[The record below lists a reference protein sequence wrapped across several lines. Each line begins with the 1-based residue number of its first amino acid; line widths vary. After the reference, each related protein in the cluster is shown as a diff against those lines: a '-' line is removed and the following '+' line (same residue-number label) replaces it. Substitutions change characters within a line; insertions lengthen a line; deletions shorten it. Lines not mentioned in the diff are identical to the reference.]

1 MIRLKQVSSLEKI
14 LPEIEL
20 NAREITSVTALKGER
35 CAYQVAYK
43 TTKQRRIYDIK
54 MNSDIAEFVTVS
66 KVNTVPVCFPDGP
79 ENTDDTN
86 YITHGCAIIPDVLE
100 PDIKRVWS
108 WPYYN
113 CLWVS
118 VAEGAPA
125 GVHEI
130 EIIFEDLEYKESIK
144 CQVEI
149 LDVELPKQDLIYTN
163 WFHAD
168 CIATHYGVPMLS
180 ERHWDLIKKYME
192 MAVKT
197 GMNMILTPI
206 FTLPLDTEVGG
217 ERPTC
222 QLVDIEKKEDTYIF
236 DFTNL
241 KRWMEMAKS
250 VGIKYF
256 EMAHLFSQWG
266 VKASPKIV
274 VTENYNEK
282 KLFGWHESATG
293 ELYRNFLD
301 QFLPAIDKFLTE
313 NGYKDITYFHVSDEP
328 NMDFY
333 DNYVAAKEMVS
344 EHLKDYH
351 IIEALSNY
359 EFYEKGLVPSPVPAT
374 NHIKPFL
381 ENKVPNLWTYYCSG
395 QQKDVSNRL
404 LAMPSWRTRCL
415 GMQLFKYDIVGFL
428 HWGFNFYYT
437 AFSKRSLDPFTET
450 DSGGAFPSGDA
461 FCVYPGPDGPW
472 SSVRAEVF
480 LEGLQDLR
488 LLRLLETKMSH
499 EEIVAMLEEVKA
511 IEFDICPE
519 SEAEFMAMRNAM
531 INKVKELF

>member
-1 MIRLKQVSSLEKI
+1 MIQLKQVSSLEKV
-14 LPEIEL
+14 LPEVTL
-20 NAREITSVTALKGER
+20 NAKEITSVTALKGER
-35 CAYQVAYK
+35 CAYQVAYR
-43 TTKQRRIYDIK
+43 TSKQRRIYDVK
-54 MNSDIAEFVTVS
+54 MESDIAEYVTVS
-66 KVNTVPVCFPDGP
+66 KVNNVPVCFAISP
-79 ENTDDTN
+79 EHLDDTN
-86 YITHGCAIIPDVLE
+86 YITHGNAIIPDVLE

-108 WPYYN
+108 WPFYN

-149 LDVELPKQDLIYTN
+149 LDVELPEQNLIYTN

-168 CIATHYGVPMLS
+168 CIATHYGVEMLS
-180 ERHWDLIKKYME
+180 ERHWDLIKKFME

-222 QLVDIEKKEDTYIF
+222 QLVDIEKKEDKYFF
-236 DFTNL
+236 DFTKL
-241 KRWMEMAKS
+241 KRWMELGKS

-266 VKASPKIV
+266 VKCAPKIV

-293 ELYRNFLD
+293 DLYRNFLN

-359 EFYEKGLVPSPVPAT
+359 EFYETGLVPSPVPAT

-437 AFSKRSLDPFTET
+437 AFSKRALDPFTET

-480 LEGLQDLR
+480 HAGLQDLR

-499 EEIVAMLEEVKA
+499 EEIVAMLEETKQ

>member
-14 LPEIEL
+14 LPEVEL

-43 TTKQRRIYDIK
+43 TTKQRRIYDVK

-66 KVNTVPVCFPDGP
+66 KVNTVPVMFPDGP

-100 PDIKRVWS
+100 PNIKQLWS
-108 WPYYN
+108 WPFYN

-118 VAEGAPA
+118 VSEDAPA

-149 LDVELPKQDLIYTN
+149 LDVELPEQNLIYTN

-168 CIATHYGVPMLS
+168 CIATHYGVEMLS
-180 ERHWDLIKKYME
+180 ERHWDLIKKFME

-222 QLVDIEKKEDTYIF
+222 QLVDIEKKGDTYIF

-241 KRWMEMAKS
+241 KRWMDMAKS
-250 VGIKYF
+250 AGIKYF

-266 VKASPKIV
+266 VKTAPKIV

-301 QFLPAIDKFLTE
+301 QFLPAIDKFLDE
-313 NGYKDITYFHVSDEP
+313 NGYKDVTYFHVSDEP

-351 IIEALSNY
+351 IIEALSDY
-359 EFYEKGLVPSPVPAT
+359 DFYEKGLVPSPVPAT

-381 ENKVPNLWTYYCSG
+381 DNKVPNLWTYYCSG

-437 AFSKRSLDPFTET
+437 AFSKRTLDPFTET

-499 EEIVAMLEEVKA
+499 DEIVAMLEEVKA